1 MKPGRS
7 ASPVQL
13 PARGGGGGWSSDRR
27 LYAYID
33 EMEVSADF
41 AATSETKEAY
51 LQLMEVSLSAYGLD
65 RADASWGR
73 DGDGRPHDMQSYS
86 RIVCVLGGLI
96 GAGRQAKLQ
105 PLWEQMMDAACR
117 QLPRMTGDQMA
128 DFATKEL
135 LLAYKAMKPYVDVG
149 QRQEWADLLA
159 TVDPEVNYVHT
170 RTAVSDPDRL
180 HNINL
185 YNMAGEYLRQTEGM
199 TDAAPYLETHW
210 PIQVS
215 KFDDNGMYRDPG
227 CPLLYDLAARCH
239 IQLMLAYG
247 YEGLYAEEL
256 DRHLEAGGMMT
267 LFLQSAAGHIPYGG
281 RSSQFQ
287 FNEALAA
294 ACAEYEASRHQR
306 AGRVKLAGAFK
317 RSARLSAQAVRRWV
331 LEMTPPRHVKNGYA
345 IGSGY
350 GAEPYAYYDKYMVT
364 LGSFAY
370 MAYLFADDAI
380 AEQPCPAEAGGYVLA
395 TSPAFHQI
403 VASAGGQSIQLD
415 PAADGRYDATGL
427 GRYHRRGLPAEL
439 GLSSP
444 LSGLP
449 GYSLPHGVAARAAA
463 IGPGWERPDGTVAYL
478 AEQGAGLE
486 HRLTVHAEETE
497 RVAFSLVYSGGE
509 LPDGY
514 ALRETYALS
523 PEGLDIETVL
533 EFDGGGADGDR
544 AGELLAVGESV
555 TADESAMAGA
565 GPELGDSASEERGAG
580 AVTELHD
587 AMGSEQGR
595 AGAPGPGDLRGVQP
609 GTEPLGL
616 CYRVP
621 LFCGNGA
628 EESGMAIKCNG
639 EAVQAT
645 VILGAD
651 RYSLSTTGR
660 LDIEEERCGN
670 RNGEYRLAVIRS
682 DERAIRV
689 RLTLW
694 RAEAADRRA
703 GS

>member
-1 MKPGRS
+1 MKKAELKREDMKLSRS

-13 PARGGGGGWSSDRR
+13 PARGGGWPSDRR

-33 EMEVSADF
+33 EMEVPADF
-41 AATSETKEAY
+41 VTTGETRETY
-51 LQLMEVSLSAYGLD
+51 LQLMEASLSGYGLEL
-65 RADASWGR
+65 ADASWGR
-73 DGDGRPHDMQSYS
+73 DGEGRPQDMQAYS

-96 GAGRQAKLQ
+96 GAGRRAELQ
-105 PLWEQMMDAACR
+105 PLWEQMMEAACR

-135 LLAYKAMKPYVDVG
+135 LLAYKAMKLHVDAG
-149 QRQEWADLLA
+149 QLRAWADLLA

-170 RTAVSDPDRL
+170 RTAVPDTDRL

-199 TDAAPYLETHW
+199 TDADSYLDAHW
-210 PIQVS
+210 PLQLGR
-215 KFDDNGMYRDPG
+215 FDDNGMYRDPG

-239 IQLMLAYG
+239 IQLMLAYS
-247 YEGLYAEEL
+247 YEGPYAEEL

-415 PAADGRYDATGL
+415 TAADGRYDATGL
-427 GRYHRRGLPAEL
+427 GRYHRRGMPAEL

-444 LSGLP
+444 LSGAP
-449 GYSLPHGVAARAAA
+449 GYLLPHGVAARAAA

-478 AEQGAGLE
+478 AEQAAGLE
-486 HRLTVHAEETE
+486 HRLTVHAEEAD
-497 RVAFSLVYSGGE
+497 RVVFSLVYSGGE
-509 LPDGY
+509 LPDGHT
-514 ALRETYALS
+514 LRETYALS
-523 PEGLDIETVL
+523 PEGLDIEAVL
-533 EFDGGGADGDR
+533 ELEERVADGDR
-544 AGELLAVGESV
+544 AGELRAGEG
-555 TADESAMAGA
+555 M
-565 GPELGDSASEERGAG
+565 L
-580 AVTELHD
+580 LHD
-587 AMGSEQGR
+587 AMAAEQGT
-595 AGAPGPGDLRGVQP
+595 AGAPGPGDLRGAQP
-609 GTEPLGL
+609 GTDAGTARTDLSPIR
-616 CYRVP
+616 YRVP
-621 LFCGNGA
+621 LFCDNGA
-628 EESGMAIKCNG
+628 EESGLAIKCNG
-639 EAVQAT
+639 DDVQAT
-645 VILGAD
+645 VILGDD

-694 RAEAADRRA
+694 RAETAADRKT
-703 GS
+703 